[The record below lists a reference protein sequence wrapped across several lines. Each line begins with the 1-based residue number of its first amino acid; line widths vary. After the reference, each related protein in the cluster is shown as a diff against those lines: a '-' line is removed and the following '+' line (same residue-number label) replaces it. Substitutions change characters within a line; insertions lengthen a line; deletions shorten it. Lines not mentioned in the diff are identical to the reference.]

1 MHQFCRA
8 RLLTAPALTLTSPS
22 RVLLQLDGENAGE
35 LPATLTVEPQALR
48 VIVP

>member
-8 RLLTAPALTLTSPS
+8 RQLTAPALTLTSPLP
-22 RVLLQLDGENAGE
+22 VLLQLDGENVGQ
-35 LPATLTVEPQALR
+35 LPATLTVEPKALR